1 MSDTNKRSVASAGSV
16 VACFA
21 LFAAGLCV
29 PPAIQLLQSE
39 PASDVASIV
48 RERNDARRE
57 VAKLAFEVGVLR
69 EFIHNS
75 AMAQGRLRNER

>member
-1 MSDTNKRSVASAGSV
+1 MSDTNERSVASAGS
-16 VACFA
+16 AAAGFA

-29 PPAIQLLQSE
+29 TPAIQLFQRE
-39 PASDVASIV
+39 PASDGAAIV
-48 RERNDARRE
+48 RERDDARSE

-75 AMAQGRLRNER
+75 AIKEAARHQ